1 MSSGFDLNRL
11 NRVVDLCNRYVEES
25 KIPCAQVQV
34 AHGGNVVLRHTTG
47 MADIES
53 AAPLMD
59 DAIFRIYSMTKPITS
74 IALMQLYEQG
84 KFLLEDPVEKFL
96 PSYKNPVVLLGG
108 SLFKPELRPA
118 ETVMTIRDLLTHTSG
133 LTYGFHFQ
141 NNLDQ
146 MYRDKTLGGP
156 LTGGEGRAD
165 ASLEE
170 AIDIMGGLP
179 LLFDPGTAW
188 NYSMSTDVCGR
199 LIEVIGDCKFDDYLE
214 ENIFS
219 PLGMIDT
226 GFLVPQDKIH
236 RFTST
241 YILNESGALEVT
253 DPAQNSPYQK
263 ERLFLSGGGGL
274 VSTTDDYQRFVDM
287 LSNEGAADGNQIIGR
302 RTLELMTM
310 NHLPQGKLLNE
321 VGRSTFSETALA
333 GMGFGLGF
341 SVLMD
346 PAANAGLGTIGE
358 FAWGGAASTRF
369 WVDPV
374 EKISCI
380 FMTQFM
386 PSGYYPIRR
395 ELTTSVYQAIK

>member
-34 AHGGNVVLRHTTG
+34 AHGGTVVRRHTTG

-146 MYRDKTLGGP
+146 MYRDKKLGGP

-374 EKISCI
+374 EKVSCI